1 MYSNKHLTTTITPI
15 EGPNKGKVFTVST
28 RTTGEFDPAQKTT
41 YGKGSNGTIA
51 FIAEGTP
58 EPTLKINCSSGEE
71 ATRITMAVGR
81 GNRCTIS
88 CVFASPTLPT
98 LSYRMKFAK
107 ISKGGGWKSDDSAGV
122 SGDLEFMMQQV
133 DRKAGN
139 GPWEKVV

>member
-15 EGPNKGKVFTVST
+15 EGPNAGKTIVVLT
-28 RTTGEFDPAQKTT
+28 RTTGEFDPNQKTT
-41 YGKGSNGTIA
+41 YGKGSGGTIA

-58 EPTLKINCSSGEE
+58 EPSLKIACSSGEE
-71 ATRITMAVGR
+71 ATRVTMLIGR
-81 GNRCTIS
+81 SNRCTIS

-107 ISKGGGWKSDDSAGV
+107 ISKGGGWKSDDAAGV

-133 DRKAGN
+133 DRKAGA
-139 GPWEKVV
+139 GAWEKVV

>member
-1 MYSNKHLTTTITPI
+1 MYSNKHLTTTIVPI
-15 EGPNKGKVFTVST
+15 EGPSKGVTITVQT

-41 YGKGSNGTIA
+41 YGKGSGGTIA

-58 EPTLKINCSSGEE
+58 EPVLKMACSSGEE
-71 ATRITMAVGR
+71 ATRICMLIGR

-107 ISKGGGWKSDDSAGV
+107 ISKGGGWKSDDAAGV
-122 SGDLEFMMQQV
+122 SGDIEFMMEKV
-133 DRKAGN
+133 DRKAGA
-139 GPWEKVV
+139 GPWQKVV